1 MFPPPRTALVALLTS
16 AALSLAGLAAGPAAA
31 APAGTSTGVSST
43 GYGVSVGTPVP
54 FGNISD
60 SPAAPYL
67 DKDGTFHYQESDALY
82 GATDNRSWS
91 FFTGSDFDSAT
102 ADSSLD
108 NAVNPANADDKN
120 NDTTWRCN
128 NSPTGLDATYSVGNT
143 SYAQKNYCDL
153 VGTWVDPDTGDWYGL
168 VHNEFTPSPFN
179 DGLHYDAID
188 YAVSTDQGHTWTIK
202 DHAIT
207 SPYSTQRGDTTQF
220 PGQTYYYGDGD
231 QRLFVDTA
239 SGYFYVFYGSRVID
253 KSGGWKAFYEHAAR
267 APIASKMAPGSWQKW
282 YDGSW
287 SQPGQ
292 GGLESNMVP
301 VDSSNSTGYTPPS
314 AEYNPANTGTAEQ
327 QIAAGQ
333 MPATSPLFVM
343 DVTYDAYLGLYI
355 GEPQGVDQSGS
366 APQQFYATA
375 DLATQ
380 KWSLLGDTGS
390 YHTASWYRWFLDGA
404 NRTNNT
410 VVGKTFRSY
419 CAWSCA
425 NGSNGEYTSITI
437 DSPSP
442 AAPVDTSKTYR
453 IASAGGRVL
462 AQASGGS
469 ATTSLAAPT
478 GSALEGWNFTANGD
492 GSYQVVNSGTRKLL
506 GVDSAHTAGRA
517 WGAKPTVTAAGS
529 GGPSVGQQW
538 FLLPGSSTAGS
549 STAGGFRLV
558 NRYSGLVLGLSSD
571 SSRLAETTPTRSWTD
586 TTGSAVGG
594 ARTAAEQTL
603 TFTPTGTAAETV
615 TVVNPGN
622 QSSKAGSA
630 LSLQLTG
637 TDSAGKALTFSATT
651 LPAGLSISP
660 SGLVSGTPTTAG
672 TTKVT
677 VTASSGTASTSTT
690 FTWSVT
696 PALNGTHTL
705 TIAGQALDDPNHSV
719 TAGTQLITWAA
730 NGGSN
735 QNWVFTQQP
744 DGSYQITNGQSGLCL
759 DVSGGSTSAG
769 AQVIQWTCTGGTN
782 QRWLVTAVSGGNT
795 LTSQKSGLL
804 LTTASTADGSLVT
817 QQADTGSALQHW
829 SIN

>member
-1 MFPPPRTALVALLTS
+1 MFPRIRGPVVATLTS
-16 AALSLAGLAAGPAAA
+16 AALCLAGLAATPSAASPSA
-31 APAGTSTGVSST
+31 GAPSTGHTVT
-43 GYGVSVGTPVP
+43 TGTPVP

-60 SPAAPYL
+60 SPAAPFV

-82 GATDNRSWS
+82 GATDNRSWG
-91 FFTGSDFDSAT
+91 FFTGTDFDSAT
-102 ADSSLD
+102 SDSGLD

-128 NSPTGLDATYSVGNT
+128 NSPTGLSATYSVGNT

-168 VHNEFTPSPFN
+168 VHNEFTPAPFN

-239 SGYFYVFYGSRVID
+239 SGYFYVYYGSRVID
-253 KSGGWKAFYEHAAR
+253 KSGGWKAFYEHVAR
-267 APIASKMAPGSWQKW
+267 APIASKMAPDSWQKW

-292 GGLESNMVP
+292 GGKESNLVP
-301 VDSSNSTGYTPPS
+301 VDATNSTGYTPP
-314 AEYNPANTGTAEQ
+314 ANEYDPANTGTAEQ

-375 DLATQ
+375 DLTSQ
-380 KWSLLGDTGS
+380 KWTLLGDTGG

-404 NRTNNT
+404 NKTGNT

-425 NGSNGEYTSITI
+425 NGANGEYTDVTI

-442 AAPVDTSKTYR
+442 ATPVDTGKTYR
-453 IASAGGRVL
+453 IANASGRVL
-462 AQASGGS
+462 AQATGGS
-469 ATTSLAAPT
+469 GATSLAAPT
-478 GSALEGWNFTANGD
+478 GSALEGWNFVANGD
-492 GSYQVVNSGTRKLL
+492 GSYRVVNSGTHKLL

-517 WGAKPTVTAAGS
+517 WGAKPTVAAAGS

-538 FLLPGSSTAGS
+538 FLVPSS

-571 SSRLAETTPTRSWTD
+571 GSRLAETAPTRSWTD

-603 TFTPTGTAAETV
+603 TFTPLGSAAETV
-615 TVVNPGN
+615 TVADPGN
-622 QSSKAGSA
+622 QSSKAGTA

-637 TDSAGKALTFSATT
+637 TDSAGKALTFSASK

-660 SGLVSGTPTTAG
+660 AGLVSGTPTTAG
-672 TTKVT
+672 TTQVT
-677 VTASSGTASTSTT
+677 VTASSGTASSSVT

-696 PALNGTHTL
+696 AALTGTHTL
-705 TIAGQALDDPNHSV
+705 TISGEALDDPNHSV

-735 QNWVFTQQP
+735 QNWVFTQQA
-744 DGSYQITNGQSGLCL
+744 DGSYQISNGQSNLCM
-759 DVSGGSTSAG
+759 DVSGGSTAAG
-769 AQVIQWTCTGGTN
+769 AQVIQWTCTGGSN
-782 QRWLVTAVSGGNT
+782 QRWTVTAVSGGYT
-795 LTSQKSGLL
+795 VVSRSSGLL
-804 LTTASTADGSLVT
+804 LTTAATSDGSLVT
-817 QQADTGSALQHW
+817 QQADSGSALQHW
-829 SIN
+829 TIN

>member
-1 MFPPPRTALVALLTS
+1 MFPPPRTTLVALLTS
-16 AALSLAGLAAGPAAA
+16 AVLSLAGLAAGPADAA
-31 APAGTSTGVSST
+31 LTGVPST

-60 SPAAPYL
+60 SPAAPFV
-67 DKDGTFHYQESDALY
+67 DKDGSFHYQESDALY
-82 GATDNRSWS
+82 GATDNRSWG

-102 ADSSLD
+102 SDTALD
-108 NAVNPANADDKN
+108 NAVNPANANDKN

-128 NSPTGLDATYSVGNT
+128 NSPTGLAATYSVGNT

-231 QRLFVDTA
+231 QRLFTDTA

-282 YDGSW
+282 YNGSW

-292 GGLESNMVP
+292 GGQESNMVP
-301 VDSSNSTGYTPPS
+301 VDSSNTTGYTPAS
-314 AEYNPANTGTAEQ
+314 GEYRPTNTGTAEQ

-380 KWSLLGDTGS
+380 KWSLLGDTGG

-425 NGSNGEYTSITI
+425 NGSNGEYTDITI

-442 AAPVDTSKTYR
+442 AAPVDTGKTYQ
-453 IASAGGRVL
+453 IANADGRVL
-462 AQASGGS
+462 AQATGGS

-492 GSYQVVNSGTRKLL
+492 GSYQVVNSGTGKLL

-517 WGAKPTVTAAGS
+517 WGAEPTVTAAGS

-549 STAGGFRLV
+549 STAGGFHLV

-594 ARTAAEQTL
+594 GRTAAEQTL
-603 TFTPTGTAAETV
+603 T
-615 TVVNPGN
+615 
-622 QSSKAGSA
+622 
-630 LSLQLTG
+630 LTQ
-637 TDSAGKALTFSATT
+637 T
-651 LPAGLSISP
+651 
-660 SGLVSGTPTTAG
+660 
-672 TTKVT
+672 
-677 VTASSGTASTSTT
+677 
-690 FTWSVT
+690 SVT

-719 TAGTQLITWAA
+719 TAGTQLISWAA

-735 QNWVFTQQP
+735 QNWVFTQQS
-744 DGSYQITNGQSGLCL
+744 DGSYQITNGQSGLCM

-782 QRWLVTAVSGGNT
+782 QRWLVTAVSGGYT
-795 LTSQKSGLL
+795 LASQKSGLL
-804 LTTASTADGSLVT
+804 LTTASTSNGALVT
-817 QQADTGSALQHW
+817 QRADTGSALQHW